1 MKLSEGD
8 ELDHFEMEIKKVEKM
23 NQAELTD
30 EFAKEASQGMAN
42 NGDEFRSF
50 IKSNMQQYY
59 DQTSKDMFR
68 QEAIDKLTKA
78 HDFEIP
84 EVMKTQVLNQ
94 YRSEEHTSELQSRG
108 HLVCR
113 LLL

>member
-1 MKLSEGD
+1 
-8 ELDHFEMEIKKVEKM
+8 M
-23 NQAELTD
+23 NQDELTD
-30 EFAKEASQGMAN
+30 EFAKESSQVMAN
-42 NGDEFRSF
+42 NVYEFRSF

-94 YRSEEHTSELQSRG
+94 YVEMAKQQSGGELPAGFDVETYNAHLASRIA
-108 HLVCR
+108 CSPI
-113 LLL
+113 